1 MFFVEPP
8 LVNGG
13 GDEEEDEEEAT
24 TLSPA
29 IEAEEEV
36 AFSSG

>member
-1 MFFVEPP
+1 MEPP

-13 GDEEEDEEEAT
+13 GGEEEDEEEAT

-29 IEAEEEV
+29 IEAEDEEV